1 MGRSTI
7 GMMMAK
13 STALAFVA
21 AACAFG
27 GADALGAGSAAM
39 PLKTSSF
46 TAAAAARPVQ
56 ATTGRKTGAMDL
68 NMGKV
73 SAVGPFTPIVIATR
87 SIVGEKSFNQLRGK
101 GITLHS
107 QVIGEFCAYA
117 GVPTPKK
124 QGLIRL
130 AKANGNTLGFLS

>member
-1 MGRSTI
+1 
-7 GMMMAK
+7 MAK
-13 STALAFVA
+13 SAVLAFVA
-21 AACAFG
+21 AVCAFG
-27 GADALGAGSAAM
+27 SADAFSVNSAALY
-39 PLKTSSF
+39 LKGSSF

-56 ATTGRKTGAMDL
+56 VATERKSGALAL

-73 SAVGPFTPIVIATR
+73 SANGPFTPLVVALR
-87 SIVGEKSFNQLRGK
+87 SVVGEKKFNQIRGK

-107 QVIGEFCAYA
+107 QVIGEFCMYS
-117 GVPTPKK
+117 GVPTDKK

>member
-1 MGRSTI
+1 MV
-7 GMMMAK
+7 K
-13 STALAFVA
+13 SATLAFVA

-27 GADALGAGSAAM
+27 SADAFAVSSVALQVKG
-39 PLKTSSF
+39 PSF
-46 TAAAAARPVQ
+46 TSAAAARPVQ
-56 ATTGRKTGAMDL
+56 ASTGRKTGALDL

-73 SAVGPFTPIVIATR
+73 SANGPFTPAVIALR
-87 SIVGEKSFNQLRGK
+87 SVVGDKKFNQIRGK

-107 QVIGEFCAYA
+107 QVIGEFCMYS
-117 GVPTPKK
+117 GVPNEKK